1 MARDRGRVTSRR
13 LAHLLQ
19 LVALL
24 ALTADPAAPLH
35 RVSDIQV
42 HGNARTER
50 DVIVRAL
57 GVRPGDHVS
66 DAGLR
71 ELRQHLLN
79 LRLFQEVEIARRP
92 AEGGVVLE
100 VSVKERWTLI
110 PIPIAGASA
119 GTFRAGLAVLE
130 SNLLGRQKLLV
141 VSALYSSRGS
151 TAFVMYRDP
160 ALLGTRAVLAAEV
173 TAEEEVRERA
183 DGDEVVY
190 AWRDRLVDAS
200 VRPGLRLAPRLRAL
214 AGPFFL
220 HRRSRAE
227 PGHAAPP
234 VAGRDLGIAA
244 ELEYDGQDQRD
255 WFAAGPAARA
265 RVRRSLPALGSD
277 RGFTQASA
285 HGAWSVGAF
294 GGHAATAALSAYLAR
309 GDEVLDAFQLGGR
322 PGSRGLRDAGL
333 WVERGAT
340 ATLDYQ
346 VPVWRPRWGTV
357 TGAGFVDAGVSTWSG
372 ERTRY
377 LAPGVGLRVYLRS
390 VALPAMG
397 LDLAAST
404 AQPGVATSFF
414 LGFGS

>member
-1 MARDRGRVTSRR
+1 MAT
-13 LAHLLQ
+13 HLLH
-19 LVALL
+19 LAALL
-24 ALTADPAAPLH
+24 ALAADPATPRH

-42 HGNARTER
+42 QGNVRTER
-50 DVIVRAL
+50 HVIVRAL
-57 GVRPGDHVS
+57 GVRPGDRIS
-66 DAGLR
+66 DAELG

-92 AEGGVVLE
+92 DGEGVVLE

-119 GTFRAGLAVLE
+119 GAFRAGVAVLE
-130 SNLLGRQKLLV
+130 SNLLGRHKLLV
-141 VSALYSSRGS
+141 VSGLYSSRGP
-151 TAFVMYRDP
+151 TAFLMYRDP
-160 ALLGTRAVLAAEV
+160 ALLGSRAVLSAEV
-173 TAEEEVRERA
+173 SAEDEVRERA
-183 DGDEVVY
+183 DGDAVVY

-200 VRPGLRLAPRLRAL
+200 VRPGLRLAPRLRAE

-227 PGHAAPP
+227 DGHAPPP
-234 VAGRDLGIAA
+234 VAGQDLGIAA
-244 ELEYDGQDQRD
+244 ELAYDGQDQRD
-255 WFAAGPAARA
+255 WFAAGPLARA

-294 GGHAATAALSAYLAR
+294 GGHAATAALSGYLAR
-309 GDEVLDAFQLGGR
+309 GDAVLDAFLLGGR

-357 TGAGFVDAGVSTWSG
+357 TTAGFVDAGVSTWSG

-377 LAPGVGLRVYLRS
+377 VAPGVGLRVYLRS

-397 LDLAAST
+397 IDLAWAT
-404 AQPGVATSFF
+404 GQPGVATSFF
-414 LGFGS
+414 LGFGP